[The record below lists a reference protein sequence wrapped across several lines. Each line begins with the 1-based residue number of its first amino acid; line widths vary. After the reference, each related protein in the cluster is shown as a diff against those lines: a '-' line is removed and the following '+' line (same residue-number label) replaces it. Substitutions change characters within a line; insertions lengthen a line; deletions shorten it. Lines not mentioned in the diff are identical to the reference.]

1 MGGGK
6 KARKAVISI
15 FLFFS
20 FSFADTPFC
29 MNYADCLPEDIIEED
44 ILNRKYLGKFRLI
57 EERINSVEISEGIF
71 VNRNCRIQE
80 GIASWYGERFHG
92 RPTSSGEPFLLYRF
106 TAASRKIPL
115 GTYVLVRNV
124 ENNKIVVV
132 KINDRGPYVDGRILD
147 LSKAAARE
155 LGMVRKGLARVQIIP
170 LGCLT
175 PDTADRLN
183 EKIIRDIV
191 RSRYK

>member
-1 MGGGK
+1 MGCSE
-6 KARKAVISI
+6 KAWKAIGSI

-20 FSFADTPFC
+20 FSLADSIFC
-29 MNYADCLPEDIIEED
+29 MNYTDCMPEDIIEED

-106 TAASRKIPL
+106 TAASRSIPL

-124 ENNKIVVV
+124 ENNRIVVV
-132 KINDRGPYVDGRILD
+132 KINDRGPYVEGRILD

>member
-1 MGGGK
+1 MGCSK
-6 KARKAVISI
+6 KAWKAVI
-15 FLFFS
+15 FLLSFFS
-20 FSFADTPFC
+20 FSFSDTPFC
-29 MNYADCLPEDIIEED
+29 ISYIDCLPEDIIEED
-44 ILNRKYLGKFRLI
+44 ILNKKHVGKLKLI
-57 EERINSVEISEGIF
+57 EERINSIEISEGIF
-71 VNRNCRIQE
+71 VNRNCKIQE

-106 TAASRKIPL
+106 TAASRSIPL

-132 KINDRGPYVDGRILD
+132 KINDRGPYVEGRILD

-155 LGMVRKGLARVQIIP
+155 LGMVKKGLARVQIIP

>member
-1 MGGGK
+1 MGCGK
-6 KARKAVISI
+6 ETWQAIVLT

-20 FSFADTPFC
+20 ISFADIPICT
-29 MNYADCLPEDIIEED
+29 NYPECLPEDIVEED
-44 ILNRKYLGKFRLI
+44 ILHRKYTGRLKLI
-57 EERINSVEISEGIF
+57 EERINSIEITKGIF

-80 GIASWYGERFHG
+80 GIASWYGEKFHG

-106 TAASRKIPL
+106 TAASRELPL

-124 ENNKIVVV
+124 ENNRIVVV

-155 LGMVRKGLARVQIIP
+155 LGMVRKGLARVQVIP

-191 RSRYK
+191 RSRYR